1 MFVKKIGIDL
11 GTVNTLVYVPKKGI
25 VINEP
30 SLVIFGQS
38 KKDPLAIGQEAQE
51 MIGRTP
57 QEIQAHFPLKDGV
70 IADYKVTE
78 IMLNYFIN
86 KAIGN
91 FQIFKPETI
100 ISVPA
105 GISSSERRAVI
116 EATLRIGAKNVYLIK
131 EPVLA
136 AIGAGLPIRKPAGH
150 MIIDVGGGT
159 TEIAVISLSSIV
171 HSVSIK
177 IGGLKMN
184 QAIVNYI
191 RKKYNLE
198 IGPQTAEKLKLH
210 LASSSETNEHSI
222 LKIKGQ
228 DLIEGLPSTLEIPKK
243 EIIYCLKDLLN
254 EIAQTA
260 KRVLQETPPELS
272 SDIFEEGI
280 TLTGGGSLITGLP
293 NSIYQITGIRS
304 RIAEKPLFCVIQGI
318 GYALNNLAFYKK
330 SLLSKKPS

>member
-30 SLVIFGQS
+30 SLVIFNQAT
-38 KKDPLAIGQEAQE
+38 KDPLAIGQEAQE

-91 FQIFKPETI
+91 FQVFKPEII

-131 EPVLA
+131 EPILA
-136 AIGAGLPIRKPAGH
+136 AIGAGLPIRRPAGH
-150 MIIDVGGGT
+150 MIIDIGGGT

-171 HSVSIK
+171 TFASIK

-184 QAIVNYI
+184 QTIINYI

-198 IGPQTAEKLKLH
+198 IGPQAAEELKLR
-210 LASSSETNEHSI
+210 LNSSSKSERET

-228 DLIEGLPSTLEIPKK
+228 DLIEGLPSILEIPKK
-243 EIIYCLKDLLN
+243 EIIHCLKDLLY
-254 EIAQTA
+254 EIAQAA

-280 TLTGGGSLITGLP
+280 TLTGGGSLVVGLP
-293 NSIYQITGIRS
+293 NSIYQITGIKS
-304 RIAEKPLFCVIQGI
+304 QIAEKPLFCVIQGI